1 MKTAAR
7 LPALVALVG
16 TELALAQDG
25 RIVNAVARQRWLGGQ
40 GVVWIVVLLVI
51 IVALLAWIA
60 LRNRK

>member
-1 MKTAAR
+1 MALAA
-7 LPALVALVG
+7 LAASDF
-16 TELALAQDG
+16 ALAQDG